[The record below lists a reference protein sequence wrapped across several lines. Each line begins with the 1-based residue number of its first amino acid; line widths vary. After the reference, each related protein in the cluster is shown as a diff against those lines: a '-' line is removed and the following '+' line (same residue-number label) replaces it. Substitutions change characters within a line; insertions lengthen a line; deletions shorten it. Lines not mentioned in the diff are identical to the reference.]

1 MTGPVLRAL
10 ADENE
15 FVRETAYK
23 AGQRLVMMYAD
34 SAITVLLPGN
44 ESSINDVTQIG
55 DFSGPPLCPLS
66 VLLAPSHMSQKFST
80 LYMRLRDVIY
90 ECSLLKY
97 NLKDM
102 YGIQMIACESTRIV
116 LVRISDHTT

>member
-34 SAITVLLPGN
+34 SAITVLLPGK
-44 ESSINDVTQIG
+44 ESSKNDVTQIW
-55 DFSGPPLCPLS
+55 DFSDPPPCPLS
-66 VLLAPSHMSQKFST
+66 VLLAPSHISQKFST
-80 LYMRLRDVIY
+80 LYMRLRDIIY
-90 ECSLLKY
+90 EFYLFIYLLGANQKEH
-97 NLKDM
+97 LSVRWHERKRSV
-102 YGIQMIACESTRIV
+102 QM
-116 LVRISDHTT
+116 